1 MIKMADK
8 IIHEMISA
16 FAAGCIDKENFIQ
29 FKDYIKAGGE
39 LPDGELGELQNIVA
53 MIPIILDLENPDEKL
68 KDTVAKKLIA
78 MKDEFKTKI
87 INERKTA
94 LTSTFQSTN
103 VPPVVRP
110 KQNTLTFVS
119 RSKTGTS
126 KEFNFDEDQIKLP
139 VTGTKNFLRMN
150 PPSLGGTDFD
160 KFNESRRVEEEVPVK
175 PPTVESITQPS
186 SPTKE
191 ELPPVVV
198 HKKENSILSL
208 VALITAI
215 ILGSIS
221 IFYSYYSTSK
231 IQKDFQELKTDYISL
246 QTQLNSSSDFV
257 KNYSVIIDFF
267 NYEDIATY
275 TFTSIDPLE
284 KASARL
290 LVSFKMKEALLQ
302 LKGVKELPS
311 SQKYQ
316 LWIFSNGQPYSLG
329 TYSTN
334 NNQYQKSN
342 DFPAIPKEQVE
353 SFRITIEQA
362 EGVTTPSPN
371 TYLISTVEVPR
382 TGRYR

>member
-1 MIKMADK
+1 MADK

-29 FKDYIKAGGE
+29 FKDYVKAGGE
-39 LPDGELGELQNIVA
+39 LPEGELGELQNIVA
-53 MIPIILDLENPDEKL
+53 MIPIILDLENPDAKL
-68 KDTVAKKLIA
+68 KDTVAKKLIG

-94 LTSTFQSTN
+94 LTSTFQSGN

-119 RSKTGTS
+119 RSKSGTS

-150 PPSLGGTDFD
+150 PPSLGGTGFD
-160 KFNESRRVEEEVPVK
+160 KFQESRKVEEEAPVK
-175 PPTVESITQPS
+175 
-186 SPTKE
+186 SPTIDPVTEPISPQKE
-191 ELPPVVV
+191 DSPTIVY
-198 HKKENSILSL
+198 KKETPLLSIIAL
-208 VALITAI
+208 VAAI
-215 ILGSIS
+215 VTGSIS
-221 IFYSYYSTSK
+221 ILYTFYSTGK
-231 IQKDFQELKTDYISL
+231 IEKEIQGLKTDYVSL
-246 QTQLNSSSDFV
+246 QTKLNSSSDFI
-257 KNYSVIIDFF
+257 KNYSAIIDFF
-267 NYEDIATY
+267 NYEDISTY

-290 LVSFKMKEALLQ
+290 LVSFRMKEALLQ

-329 TYSTN
+329 TYTTN
-334 NNQYQKSN
+334 NNLYQKSN

-362 EGVTTPSPN
+362 EGAATPSPN